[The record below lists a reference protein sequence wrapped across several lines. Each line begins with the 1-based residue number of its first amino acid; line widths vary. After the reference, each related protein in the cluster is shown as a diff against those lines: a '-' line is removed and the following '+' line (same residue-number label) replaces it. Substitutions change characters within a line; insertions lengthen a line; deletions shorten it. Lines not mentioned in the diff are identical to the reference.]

1 MAYRLVALV
10 FAAAL
15 AACTTAGGSTTDTTA
30 TDFDPA
36 CEQQY
41 SGGAASALANSRQ
54 GCAIAPQ

>member
-1 MAYRLVALV
+1 MISRLIVLA

-15 AACTTAGGSTTDTTA
+15 AACTSTGGPTADTA
-30 TDFDPA
+30 AEFDPA

-54 GCAIAPQ
+54 GCAIAPP